1 MITLA
6 SEVMRS
12 SSHKLFKSVL
22 QVLWGRSSFILTWN
36 PSFSLLFNVG
46 AWSLRHGVY
55 GASRRL
61 KAHWVAFDLGSF
73 SCQRARQLTRTILK
87 NFFMCI
93 LKNVLGTSVIKLWL
107 TFDPLIPERFI
118 YWHVLKLGVNLP
130 KWSHKITSVM
140 TLMQSFSTWG
150 IFTILVC
157 SQSLLQSVGQIDVI
171 FGWSR
176 FYDNRWT
183 FVIFDLLK
191 VLLFRFDLKVE
202 NLCWSHLLS
211 IDGGIVIVD
220 EVETGAPP
228 FFILILALK
237 IKGL

>member
-1 MITLA
+1 
-6 SEVMRS
+6 MRS
-12 SSHKLFKSVL
+12 SSHKLFKSVF
-22 QVLWGRSSFILTWN
+22 QVLWGRSSRILTLN
-36 PSFSLLFNVG
+36 PSFSLLFYVG
-46 AWSLRHGVY
+46 AWSLRHGVHR
-55 GASRRL
+55 ASWRL

-73 SCQRARQLTRTILK
+73 RCQGARQLTRAIIK

-93 LKNVLGTSVIKLWL
+93 LENVLGSSVIELWL

-130 KWSHKITSVM
+130 KRFHKITSVM

-150 IFTILVC
+150 IFTSLVC
-157 SQSLLQSVGQIDVI
+157 GQSLLQSVGQIDVI
-171 FGWSR
+171 FGWGG
-176 FYDNRWT
+176 FDDNRLAL
-183 FVIFDLLK
+183 VIFDLLK
-191 VLLFRFDLKVE
+191 VLLLSFDLKVE

-211 IDGGIVIVD
+211 IDGGIAVVD
-220 EVETGAPP
+220 EVKTGAPP